1 MDLLMWFGY
10 IFFGFVLFILVSFYD
25 KKYSFTKGQ
34 NIIFKVIY
42 LLLLSG
48 AFSYF
53 GLGQFNRNIFIVI
66 VFDFIFQMIY
76 ISYFLER
83 DFFDKKYHRLKKF
96 FIELGISFVINQSFI
111 NKVDSVFL
119 SAYEFKII
127 IWIFLIIYI
136 YKFLKENEKIEEVE
150 ESKANHISSES
161 IVVNYAKLKL
171 EYGNEIK
178 MDNKTLLNILYAIM
192 IFENNRRPKIFRK
205 FDNLIFKITGEKKK
219 LGIMQVMS
227 KKFISDI
234 ESIEIVSKK
243 LEKIY
248 QKNKGI
254 KKDLAIKIL
263 ESYDKSNSF
272 EINYIYSELKRFSD
286 L

>member
-1 MDLLMWFGY
+1 M
-10 IFFGFVLFILVSFYD
+10 
-25 KKYSFTKGQ
+25 
-34 NIIFKVIY
+34 
-42 LLLLSG
+42 
-48 AFSYF
+48 
-53 GLGQFNRNIFIVI
+53 
-66 VFDFIFQMIY
+66 
-76 ISYFLER
+76 
-83 DFFDKKYHRLKKF
+83 
-96 FIELGISFVINQSFI
+96 
-111 NKVDSVFL
+111 
-119 SAYEFKII
+119 
-127 IWIFLIIYI
+127 
-136 YKFLKENEKIEEVE
+136 
-150 ESKANHISSES
+150 
-161 IVVNYAKLKL
+161 VNYAKLKL

>member
-136 YKFLKENEKIEEVE
+136 YKFLKEMKR
-150 ESKANHISSES
+150 SK
-161 IVVNYAKLKL
+161 
-171 EYGNEIK
+171 
-178 MDNKTLLNILYAIM
+178 
-192 IFENNRRPKIFRK
+192 R
-205 FDNLIFKITGEKKK
+205 
-219 LGIMQVMS
+219 
-227 KKFISDI
+227 
-234 ESIEIVSKK
+234 
-243 LEKIY
+243 
-248 QKNKGI
+248 
-254 KKDLAIKIL
+254 
-263 ESYDKSNSF
+263 
-272 EINYIYSELKRFSD
+272 
-286 L
+286 